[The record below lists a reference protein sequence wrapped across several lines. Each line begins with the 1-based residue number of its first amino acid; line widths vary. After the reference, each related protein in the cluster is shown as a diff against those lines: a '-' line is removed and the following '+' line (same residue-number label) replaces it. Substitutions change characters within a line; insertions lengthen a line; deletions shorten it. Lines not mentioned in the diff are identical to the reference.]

1 MGSRNGCRAWCGV
14 VAVLGMAAWAAV
26 LPATARGGWGDW
38 FVDGPGQP
46 AEACESYALVEA
58 LAMQR
63 APGPGGPLAIDSD
76 TQLPVISADDLQFA
90 MAPGMRVLYGRHG
103 PGGLGWE
110 VGYVG
115 VYGMVA
121 DSVVSGTGNLEIA
134 PFLGDGVTGLREA
147 TLAAAKYTSV
157 FNSVEANVLLMR
169 QNWRPERVSAYP
181 HEATTRII
189 SWDWLAGF
197 RWAGLTEAADVTMTR
212 ASGLA
217 DTYGVRTNN
226 NLFGGQLGFRGRVD
240 WGLWALDGWLKAAL
254 AGTAAAQSQAPIVD
268 SVTGDPFRPGWASTA
283 SDVGGIFD
291 IDLAVSRRINET
303 WAVRVGWNSIWLTG
317 VALATDQFD
326 FANSGA
332 PGSGIADGGTL
343 WLNGVSLG
351 VEGRW

>member
-1 MGSRNGCRAWCGV
+1 MGSRNGCRAWGRV
-14 VAVLGMAAWAAV
+14 VAVLGLAAWAAV
-26 LPATARGGWGDW
+26 LPDGARGDWGDW
-38 FVDGPGQP
+38 FVDGPSQP

-63 APGPGGPLAIDSD
+63 APGAGGPLAINAD
-76 TQLPVISADDLQFA
+76 TQLPVISADTLQFA
-90 MAPGMRVLYGRHG
+90 MAPGMRLLYGRHG
-103 PGGLGWE
+103 PSALGWE

-121 DSVVSGTGNLEIA
+121 DNVVSGTGNLEIA
-134 PFLGDGVTGLREA
+134 PFLGDGVTGFREA

-157 FNSVEANVLLMR
+157 FNSAEANVLFTQ

-181 HEATTRII
+181 HEASTRVI

-197 RWAGLTEAADVTMTR
+197 RWAGLTEAAAVTMTR

-217 DTYGVRTNN
+217 DTYALRTNN

-240 WGLWALDGWLKAAL
+240 WGLWAIDGWLKAAL
-254 AGTAAAQSQAPIVD
+254 AGTAAAQSQAQIVD
-268 SVTGDPFRPGWASTA
+268 SVTGDAFRPGWASSAT
-283 SDVGGIFD
+283 DLGGIFD
-291 IDLAVSRRINET
+291 IDIAVSRRLNET

-351 VEGRW
+351 LEGRW